1 MFNGL
6 RLLRAECLRVFG
18 DVKNYW
24 FNYLLGNLNVFFM
37 FFGLFFTFSK
47 NQGASLDKLLF
58 LFGLMYWYFGTH
70 AIDLVSLLMEE
81 EIEQGTLEQLL
92 MTRIPL
98 AVSFGFR
105 IAAQVLF
112 DLCKGLLVF
121 VLCMWSFGIDF
132 ALAANVRFLLSIVV
146 FFWSLAAMYGAGYI
160 VAGFSLVYKQASSL
174 ASLSSSLILF
184 FSGTTIEISAFPSA
198 IQFLI
203 QCFPFYWSNQAI
215 GQILLG
221 KTDTLAFCLFMM
233 ELEFFVWLFG
243 GVWIFH
249 RCLNRVYRSGT
260 TASY

>member
-112 DLCKGLLVF
+112 DLCL
-121 VLCMWSFGIDF
+121 
-132 ALAANVRFLLSIVV
+132 
-146 FFWSLAAMYGAGYI
+146 
-160 VAGFSLVYKQASSL
+160 
-174 ASLSSSLILF
+174 SLIH
-184 FSGTTIEISAFPSA
+184 I
-198 IQFLI
+198 
-203 QCFPFYWSNQAI
+203 
-215 GQILLG
+215 
-221 KTDTLAFCLFMM
+221 
-233 ELEFFVWLFG
+233 
-243 GVWIFH
+243 
-249 RCLNRVYRSGT
+249 
-260 TASY
+260 

>member
-47 NQGASLDKLLF
+47 NQGTSLDKLLF

-92 MTRIPL
+92 MARVPL
-98 AVSFGFR
+98 AISFGFR

-112 DLCKGLLVF
+112 DLCKGVLVF

-132 ALAANVRFLLSIVV
+132 ALVANVRFLL
-146 FFWSLAAMYGAGYI
+146 L
-160 VAGFSLVYKQASSL
+160 Q
-174 ASLSSSLILF
+174 
-184 FSGTTIEISAFPSA
+184 
-198 IQFLI
+198 
-203 QCFPFYWSNQAI
+203 
-215 GQILLG
+215 
-221 KTDTLAFCLFMM
+221 
-233 ELEFFVWLFG
+233 
-243 GVWIFH
+243 
-249 RCLNRVYRSGT
+249 
-260 TASY
+260 

>member
-37 FFGLFFTFSK
+37 FFGLFFTFPK

-92 MTRIPL
+92 MTRVPL
-98 AVSFGFR
+98 AISFGFR

-112 DLCKGLLVF
+112 DLCKGVLFYVCGLLGSILRWLQMF
-121 VLCMWSFGIDF
+121 VSSFPLRFSFGAWLPCMAPVI
-132 ALAANVRFLLSIVV
+132 
-146 FFWSLAAMYGAGYI
+146 SLP
-160 VAGFSLVYKQASSL
+160 
-174 ASLSSSLILF
+174 
-184 FSGTTIEISAFPSA
+184 AFPLY
-198 IQFLI
+198 I
-203 QCFPFYWSNQAI
+203 NRR
-215 GQILLG
+215 LLWPPS
-221 KTDTLAFCLFMM
+221 LL
-233 ELEFFVWLFG
+233 
-243 GVWIFH
+243 
-249 RCLNRVYRSGT
+249 R
-260 TASY
+260 